1 MTEVTNE
8 QLLNL
13 IESATLTVDEVYL
26 VTDYPNFIISVTAKT
41 EKELEDESYKYEQ
54 EEIVLHYDISTNTV
68 DYMKDVNR
76 MIEANFDFT
85 NNIEGECS
93 DIHLGDSVNLI
104 VKNCSEVFV
113 NGVVSGNLE
122 NCQNIVLKNGSTV
135 VLNGLQNATIGKN
148 NNLDIQSSQNLFIED
163 NNTLS
168 LKEIDG
174 VSIGNKN
181 SDLEVISGSNILGNN
196 NKSVVIDG
204 DSNVVKGNNIDVS
217 LTGSC
222 NSIDRTKYLRVNGSY
237 NLTDKTTLTTLENAF
252 SNEVKNSNSVN
263 ITNTNNNVVRTD
275 AIEINE
281 KQPFVKYSTVGAVRK
296 VENLVDKI
304 NMQADSTATT
314 LIVDEQKFWQTS
326 DTKADKH
333 YILVDG
339 VWTNV
344 EE

>member
-8 QLLNL
+8 QLSNL
-13 IESATLTVDEVYL
+13 IESATLTVDEEYL
-26 VTDYPNFIISVTAKT
+26 ITDYPNFIISVTAKT

-54 EEIVLHYDISTNTV
+54 EEIVLHYVPETNSI
-68 DYMKDVNR
+68 DYMKDVNSK
-76 MIEANFDFT
+76 IEANFDWT
-85 NNIEGECS
+85 NNIDGECS
-93 DIHLGDSVNLI
+93 DIHFSDSVNLI

-122 NCQNIVLKNGSTV
+122 NCQNIVLKNGSAV
-135 VLNGLQNATIGKN
+135 VLNGVQNTTIGKN

-181 SDLEVISGSNILGNN
+181 SNLEVISGSNIIGSNN
-196 NKSVVIDG
+196 RMITITG
-204 DSNVVKGNNIDVS
+204 DSNVIKSDNIDIVI
-217 LTGSC
+217 TGGC
-222 NSIDRTKYLRVNGSY
+222 NDVDRTKYLQVVGSY

-252 SNEVKNSNSVN
+252 ANEVTGSHSVN

-281 KQPFVKYSTVGAVRK
+281 KPPFVKYSTTGAVRK

-304 NMQADSTATT
+304 NLQADSTATT
-314 LIVDEQKFWQTS
+314 LIVDQQKFWQS
-326 DTKADKH
+326 EGTKDDKH

-339 VWTNV
+339 IWQNI
-344 EE
+344 E